1 MTRRDRPDDSPAD
14 PAAVP
19 GGHASALATT
29 AVVTRHIDRL
39 LAESGHP
46 DPIKLAGSPHVELP
60 AHLLEAARA
69 LPPVSTYANSRGIP
83 RLREVIAGK
92 LAGEGITA
100 AAPDILVTNGAMHAI
115 EVCFGALL
123 RPGDGVVMPW
133 PGYFI
138 DGLVRR
144 AGGTLQAFPSPE
156 SEDFR
161 PDWDAAEHAITDDS
175 QVLFLNSPV
184 NPTGYVYTDDDLERA
199 WRLANDHDLWIV
211 SDESYSHFTYRGSKH
226 RSILE
231 LDPARERTILIRSFS
246 KDYAMSG
253 WRLGYAA
260 LPAALVDAAAAHL
273 EWSCLCV
280 NYPAQVLGI
289 AAITGPQDWIEL
301 FVRDSERRA
310 ELTTHAINQVDGLR
324 CVAPSGGLNV
334 LVGYD
339 GDADELVT
347 HAVTQLGFGIQPGD
361 AFGAPGYFR
370 FQFGGTDTAVRA
382 GLDRLA
388 LAVRQL
394 RDQSGKDA
402 P

>member
-1 MTRRDRPDDSPAD
+1 VMRRNLPGNPVTEDGDRAP
-14 PAAVP
+14 V
-19 GGHASALATT
+19 LATE
-29 AVVTRHIDRL
+29 AVITRHIDRL

-46 DPIKLAGSPHVELP
+46 DPIKLGGSPHAQLP
-60 AHLLEAARA
+60 DHMLAAVRG
-69 LPPVSTYANSRGIP
+69 LPPVSAYANSRGVP
-83 RLREVIAGK
+83 RLREVIADK
-92 LAGEGITA
+92 LVSESMKV

-123 RPGDGVVMPW
+123 RPGDGVVMAR

-144 AGGTLQAFPSPE
+144 AGGTLQTFPSPE
-156 SEDFR
+156 SEGFR
-161 PDWDAAEHAITDDS
+161 PDWDAAEHAVTADS

-199 WRLANDHDLWIV
+199 WRLADDHDLWIV
-211 SDESYSHFTYRGSKH
+211 SDESYSHFIYGGGRH

-231 LDPARERTILIRSFS
+231 LDPAHERTILIRSFS
-246 KDYAMSG
+246 KDYAMPG

-260 LPAALVDAAAAHL
+260 LPAALVDAAASYL

-280 NYPAQVLGI
+280 NHTAQMLGI
-289 AAITGPQDWIEL
+289 AAMTGPRDWIDA
-301 FVRDSERRA
+301 FVRDAERRA
-310 ELTTHAINQVDGLR
+310 GLAARTIGQVDGLR
-324 CVAPSGGLNV
+324 CVAPAGGLNV

-339 GDADELVT
+339 GSIETIVT
-347 HAVTQLGFGIQPGD
+347 HAVTRLGFGIQPGA

-370 FQFGGTDTAVRA
+370 FQFGGTDTAVRT

-388 LAVRQL
+388 LAVRQV

-402 P
+402 T

>member
-1 MTRRDRPDDSPAD
+1 VTPRNQPGNPPTPECGRGPALST
-14 PAAVP
+14 P
-19 GGHASALATT
+19 

-46 DPIKLAGSPHVELP
+46 DPIKLGGSPHARLP
-60 AHLLEAARA
+60 AHMLEAARA
-69 LPPVSTYANSRGIP
+69 LPPVSTYATSRGIAP
-83 RLREVIAGK
+83 LREVIADT
-92 LAGEGITA
+92 LVGEGMTA
-100 AAPDILVTNGAMHAI
+100 AAPHILVTNGAMHAI

-123 RPGDGVVMPW
+123 RPGDGVVMPS

-144 AGGTLQAFPSPE
+144 AGATLQTFPSPE

-161 PDWDAAEHAITDDS
+161 PDWDAAEQAVTAES

-199 WRLANDHDLWIV
+199 WRLAKDHDLWII
-211 SDESYSHFTYRGSKH
+211 SDESYSHFLYRGRKH

-246 KDYAMSG
+246 KDYAMPG

-273 EWSCLCV
+273 EWSCLSV
-280 NYPAQVLGI
+280 NHTAQMLGI
-289 AAITGPQDWIEL
+289 AAMTGPQDWINI
-301 FVRDSERRA
+301 FVRESERRA
-310 ELTTHAINQVDGLR
+310 ELTAPTIARMDGLR
-324 CVAPSGGLNV
+324 CVAPQGGLNV

-339 GDADELVT
+339 GGIDAIVT
-347 HAVTQLGFGIQPGD
+347 LAVTQLGFAIQPGA

-370 FQFGGTDTAVRA
+370 FQFGGTDIAVRT

-394 RDQSGKDA
+394 REQSGKGA

>member
-1 MTRRDRPDDSPAD
+1 MTRNQLANPATVDGDRAPA
-14 PAAVP
+14 
-19 GGHASALATT
+19 LFTT

-46 DPIKLAGSPHVELP
+46 DPIKLGGSPYAQLP
-60 AHLLEAARA
+60 AHILEAAWA
-69 LPPVSTYANSRGIP
+69 PPPVSTYATSRGIP
-83 RLREVIAGK
+83 RLREVIADK
-92 LAGEGITA
+92 LVSEGVTA
-100 AAPDILVTNGAMHAI
+100 TASDILVTNGAMHAI

-123 RPGDGVVMPW
+123 RPGDGVVMPQ

-144 AGGTLQAFPSPE
+144 AGATLQTFPSLE

-161 PDWDAAEHAITDDS
+161 PDWDAAEHAVTADS

-184 NPTGYVYTDDDLERA
+184 NPTGYVYTEHDLERA
-199 WRLANDHDLWIV
+199 WRLANDHDLWII
-211 SDESYSHFTYRGSKH
+211 SDESYSHFIYGGRKH

-246 KDYAMSG
+246 KDYAMPG

-260 LPAALVDAAAAHL
+260 LPATLVDAAAAHL

-280 NYPAQVLGI
+280 NYTAQALGV
-289 AAITGPQDWIEL
+289 AAMTGPQDWIDA
-301 FVRDSERRA
+301 FVRESEHRA
-310 ELTTHAINQVDGLR
+310 ELVARTIGQVDGLR
-324 CVAPSGGLNV
+324 CVAPKGGLNV
-334 LVGYD
+334 LVGY
-339 GDADELVT
+339 GGSIEAIVL
-347 HAVTQLGFGIQPGD
+347 HAVTQLGFAIQPGA

-370 FQFGGTDTAVRA
+370 FQFGGTDTAVST

-388 LAVRQL
+388 LAVGQL

>member
-1 MTRRDRPDDSPAD
+1 MTRRNLRGNPTTVDGNRPPALST
-14 PAAVP
+14 
-19 GGHASALATT
+19 GG
-29 AVVTRHIDRL
+29 VVTRHIDRL

-46 DPIKLAGSPHVELP
+46 DPIKLGGSPHTQLP
-60 AHLLEAARA
+60 AHILEATRA
-69 LPPVSTYANSRGIP
+69 LPPVSAYANSRGIP
-83 RLREVIAGK
+83 RLREVIAAK
-92 LAGEGITA
+92 LVSEGLMA
-100 AAPDILVTNGAMHAI
+100 AAPHILVTNGAMHAI

-123 RPGDGVVMPW
+123 RPGDGVVMAR

-144 AGGTLQAFPSPE
+144 AGATLQTFPSPE

-161 PDWDAAEHAITDDS
+161 PDWDAAEQAITADS

-184 NPTGYVYTDDDLERA
+184 NPTGYVYTEDDLERA
-199 WRLANDHDLWIV
+199 WRLANNHDLWII
-211 SDESYSHFTYRGSKH
+211 SDESYSHFTYGGRKH

-231 LDPARERTILIRSFS
+231 LDPVRERTILIRSFS
-246 KDYAMSG
+246 KDYAMPG

-260 LPAALVDAAAAHL
+260 LPTALVDAAAAHL

-280 NYPAQVLGI
+280 NYTAQTLGI
-289 AAITGPQDWIEL
+289 AAMTGPQDWIDA

-310 ELTTHAINQVDGLR
+310 ELTTRTIDQVHGLR
-324 CVAPSGGLNV
+324 CVAPTGGLNV
-334 LVGYD
+334 LVGYE
-339 GDADELVT
+339 GSVEAIVT

-361 AFGAPGYFR
+361 AFAAPGYFR
-370 FQFGGTDTAVRA
+370 FQFGGTDIALCT